1 MKKRILS
8 ILLCC
13 MMLMLLPTYAAA
25 TETEDKEQFNLEPGK
40 GYYYFYIEEWKSYVR
55 FNYAGTVDAYV
66 LNSRSRGKTG
76 AAEEASEN
84 TQNTGTWF
92 GHTYTHSLFIARGT
106 YLGGTS
112 WDALNEQGLTFG
124 KTYESNGVKYTMRA
138 PTVGSNY
145 RELEEGWKVTP
156 ANNEWDAILN
166 KGVAIQYAS
175 NYSSWGQDTTE
186 HDSGYRAARGGR
198 TKTKENHGAQIWGMY
213 ESGET
218 EAAELRYRPVLEV
231 MNAEELGKDGLKV
244 VTLDMNGCNLLPSSV
259 QYPKIIVRGGTATF
273 TAPTATGIK
282 RPWMNTGSYFKWL
295 GDDGELYE
303 PGAEVPATVTELTA
317 QWNVPEQFS
326 LEPGETYYFDLSKK
340 GLYTASEIRR
350 DRKSVV

>member
-13 MMLMLLPTYAAA
+13 MMLMLLPAYAAA
-25 TETEDKEQFNLEPGK
+25 TETEDKEQFNLEPGNE
-40 GYYYFYIEEWKSYVR
+40 YYYFYIEEWKSYVR

-66 LNSRSRGKTG
+66 LNNQSQGSTT
-76 AAEEASEN
+76 AAEDASEH

-92 GHTYTHSLFIARGT
+92 GYTYTHSLFIASDT
-106 YLGGTS
+106 YLNGAS
-112 WDALNEQGLTFG
+112 WDALNEQGLIFG

-166 KGVAIQYAS
+166 KGINIRNADY
-175 NYSSWGQDTTE
+175 YSSWGQDTTKY
-186 HDSGYRAARGGR
+186 DRSYRAARGGG
-198 TKTKENHGAQIWGMY
+198 TKENRGAQIWGMY

-244 VTLDMNGCNLLPSSV
+244 VTLDMNGGNLLPSSGESGEDL
-259 QYPKIIVRGGTATF
+259 QGPKQDES
-273 TAPTATGIK
+273 K
-282 RPWMNTGSYFKWL
+282 RKIG
-295 GDDGELYE
+295 
-303 PGAEVPATVTELTA
+303 
-317 QWNVPEQFS
+317 PEQ
-326 LEPGETYYFDLSKK
+326 T
-340 GLYTASEIRR
+340 
-350 DRKSVV
+350 